1 MLHLHA
7 FDALH
12 ATMRRKQGNSKHG
25 KIANAPTRS
34 GRCILQELD
43 APNFPAHLVIA
54 SAKDGLINA
63 ARGCVDPHR

>member
-1 MLHLHA
+1 MSMLHLHA

-34 GRCILQELD
+34 GRCIF
-43 APNFPAHLVIA
+43 AGI
-54 SAKDGLINA
+54 
-63 ARGCVDPHR
+63 GCTEFSCALGDSER

>member
-34 GRCILQELD
+34 GRCIF
-43 APNFPAHLVIA
+43 AGI
-54 SAKDGLINA
+54 
-63 ARGCVDPHR
+63 GCTEFSCALGDSER